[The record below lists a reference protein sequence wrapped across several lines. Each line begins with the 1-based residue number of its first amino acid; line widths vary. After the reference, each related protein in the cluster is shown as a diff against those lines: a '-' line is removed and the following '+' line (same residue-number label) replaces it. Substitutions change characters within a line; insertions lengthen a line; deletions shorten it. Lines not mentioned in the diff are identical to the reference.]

1 MGAHRRKRS
10 ASREQS
16 VRIVKPQQFDS
27 DTPQTRGMRRA
38 AAISHELAGADR
50 IWAGLTAIDGH
61 TATGKHHHGELE
73 TIIYVRSGSIRM
85 QWGDNL
91 EFEADA
97 DAGDF
102 VYVSP
107 FVPHKEINARGAVSE
122 WVIVRNGRDPIVV
135 NLEPVDPT
143 QQEATEAI
151 HGRRRADNSPV
162 L

>member
-1 MGAHRRKRS
+1 MGTHRAERS
-10 ASREQS
+10 ASREHS

-50 IWAGLTAIDGH
+50 IWAGLTTVGAH

-73 TIIYVRSGSIRM
+73 TIIYIRSGSIRM

-107 FVPHKEINARGAVSE
+107 FVPHKEINAASAVSE

-135 NLEPVDPT
+135 SLEPAGPT
-143 QQEATEAI
+143 EQEATETI
-151 HGRRRADNSPV
+151 HGRRWAGR
-162 L
+162 